1 MFKKTKIITTIGPS
15 SQNLN
20 ILTKMINAGMDIA
33 RLNFS
38 HGFYTYHKKSIDLI
52 RKASKKTKKPVA
64 ILQDLCG
71 PKIRIG
77 DLYKES
83 IILKPKQKFILTI
96 KECIG
101 DENKVFINYK
111 NIVNDVKKG
120 DIVLIDD
127 GKIELKIEKI
137 INEDIYCKVIIGGEL
152 KSKKGVNFPNTSLSI
167 SSLTEKDKKDV
178 LFGIKNKVNF
188 IALSFVKTA
197 EDVVSLQNILKKENL
212 DIKIIAKIE
221 TQEALKNIDEILKE
235 ADGVMIARGDLAVE
249 IGPEK
254 VPIYQKNIVEKC
266 NKILKPVIIAT
277 QMLESMIKNPF
288 PTRAEVNDIA
298 NAILDGADAV
308 MLSGETAI
316 GNFPLKAIETMARV
330 SHYTELHFDY
340 EKIFKNEFLSSKSVN
355 DSVSYAVANVAY
367 KIGAKLIVALTE
379 TGYTAKM
386 IARYRPKQTI
396 LALTPNLNTYFALKI
411 NFGCYP
417 YLISSF
423 KNLDHVI
430 NEAKKIVLKN
440 NLANK
445 NDKIVICAGIPFGKS
460 GSTNF
465 LIVQSL

>member
-1 MFKKTKIITTIGPS
+1 MFKKTKIIVTIGPS

-20 ILTKMINAGMDIA
+20 MLTKMIYAGMDIA

-38 HGFYTYHKKSIDLI
+38 HGFYADHKKSIDLI

-83 IILKPKQKFILTI
+83 IILKPKQKFILTT

-101 DENKVFINYK
+101 DESKVFINYK

-137 INEDIYCKVIIGGEL
+137 INEDIYCKIIIGGEL

-197 EDVVSLQNILKKENL
+197 EDIISLKNILKNENA
-212 DIKIIAKIE
+212 DIKVIAKIE

-235 ADGVMIARGDLAVE
+235 ADGIMVARGDLAVE

-266 NKILKPVIIAT
+266 NKIIKPVIIAT

-308 MLSGETAI
+308 MLSGETAT
-316 GNFPLKAIETMARV
+316 GSFPLKAVETMARV
-330 SHYTELHFDY
+330 SHYTEPHFDY

-367 KIGAKLIVALTE
+367 KVGAKLIVALTE
-379 TGYTAKM
+379 TGHTAKM
-386 IARYRPKQTI
+386 ISRYRPKQII
-396 LALTPNLNTYFALKI
+396 LALTPNLNTYFSLKI

-417 YLISSF
+417 YLIRSF

-430 NEAKKIVLKN
+430 DEAKKIVLKN